1 MKNIEKLVKL
11 SLGINLD
18 VLSKLSRCSNSKTCA
33 VADAI
38 ALQKKFKKMRKMR
51 IIWTITLISS
61 LVSFG
66 LMFHQNNRFAVFG
79 VVVASFV
86 FTGSLLKLV
95 KTGLDNRKVRLSAEY
110 GNVVKFVQLIELLE
124 WIYDKPID
132 RFDPFSDT
140 TPMIKNLRGLARL
153 IKIIESDIAEGL
165 TWKKEQFEKDL
176 ALRREEF
183 KKNLGIL
190 REIFSEIPRNAGDYF
205 ETSTS

>member
-1 MKNIEKLVKL
+1 
-11 SLGINLD
+11 
-18 VLSKLSRCSNSKTCA
+18 
-33 VADAI
+33 
-38 ALQKKFKKMRKMR
+38 
-51 IIWTITLISS
+51 
-61 LVSFG
+61 
-66 LMFHQNNRFAVFG
+66 MFHQNNRFAVFG